1 MITLRQFIELQLVA
15 NASGMDSIDKQ
26 LLSLSIFTGKNI
38 ADLEKLSQADFSV
51 LYKKMTNAEIPNFEP
66 LQAAGKYR
74 MPKDAGEY
82 PLRQWIAIENG
93 VLKNKELIADIN
105 AADFSGVPDVLA
117 VACLPANVSVSDFAA
132 NKSREF
138 DDYNTDTAIQGRA
151 VEFLGMPAHEAMGL
165 FAFFLSVL
173 RQRKTILSPF
183 LSRVRAVYLRLGN
196 AITKRMGGQRS

>member
-15 NASGMDSIDKQ
+15 NANGMDSIDKQ

-51 LYKKMTNAEIPNFEP
+51 LYKKMVNAEIPDFNP

-74 MPKDAGEY
+74 IPKDAGEY

-117 VACLPANVSVSDFAA
+117 VACLPASVSVADFAA
-132 NKSREF
+132 NKSGEF
-138 DDYNTDTAIQGRA
+138 DDYNSDFAIQERA
-151 VEFLGMPAHEAMGL
+151 LDFLEMPAHEAMGM

-173 RQRKTILSPF
+173 RQRKTIFSLF

-196 AITKRMGGQRS
+196 AITKRMAGQPC